1 MKNIKQAPGALF
13 VSPTKRRRLLLA
25 VVAVAA
31 AAALGVW
38 PMQFTGSSQLLLVF
52 YPAVFFAAYS
62 GGFGVGVLATLLA
75 CLTAVFLGG
84 LPFSRPAA
92 GSSIEL
98 LGLAVFALSSL
109 AISYFVASLQRAAV
123 QARAAQQEAEL
134 AASASAA
141 NEQFMK
147 SVVDAVPNMIGYW
160 SRDLHFR
167 FANAAYVKWHGKHP
181 QTLIGSAVKD
191 LMGEALFKLN
201 EPHIR
206 RVLAGEAQYFQ
217 RALRKVDGGVGYILA
232 NYIPD
237 FDCHGVVQGVF
248 VHASDVTELMQ
259 AHAEL
264 QLAASVFENTVEG
277 IAVTDARGVFISVN
291 PAFSAITGYSAAEV
305 VGKTARIL
313 KSNRHDQAFYTAMW
327 NELAVRGQ
335 WKGDIWNRR
344 KDGEVYLERMTITM
358 IRNSSGDS
366 VRYVSVFS
374 DITDLWR
381 KDEYLK
387 HLAFHD
393 ALTDLPNRSLLMELL
408 DHQIAIAKREHTG
421 LAVLFIDLDGFKAVN
436 DTFGHEVG
444 DNLLKVVAHR
454 LLVLMR
460 ESDTVARL
468 GGDEFVVNLGSR
480 ASKDEI
486 AQIANRAIAAINE
499 PIACSGQIAQVGAS
513 IGVALFPGDGRT
525 PVELISNADSA
536 LYAAKAQGKNT
547 FRFFQADAAEVIPG

>member
-1 MKNIKQAPGALF
+1 MAMKNIMQVLGALS
-13 VSPTKRRRLLLA
+13 VSPTARRRLLLA
-25 VVAVAA
+25 IVAVVTAV
-31 AAALGVW
+31 ALSVW
-38 PMQFTGSSQLLLVF
+38 P
-52 YPAVFFAAYS
+52 
-62 GGFGVGVLATLLA
+62 
-75 CLTAVFLGG
+75 
-84 LPFSRPAA
+84 LPFSRSTA
-92 GSSIEL
+92 SSATDL
-98 LGLAVFALSSL
+98 LGMAVFGLSCLALAYL
-109 AISYFVASLQRAAV
+109 VAGLQRATA
-123 QARAAQQEAEL
+123 QARSAQEKAEL
-134 AASASAA
+134 AARESAA
-141 NEQFMK
+141 NAQFMK
-147 SVVDAVPNMIGYW
+147 SLVDAVPNMIGYW

-167 FANAAYVKWHGKHP
+167 FANAAYLKWHGKP
-181 QTLIGSAVKD
+181 PETLIGSPVKD
-191 LMGEALFKLN
+191 LMGEDLYRQN

-217 RALRKVDGGVGYILA
+217 RALRRADGGVGYILA
-232 NYIPD
+232 SYIPD

-277 IAVTDARGVFISVN
+277 IAVTDAQGVFISVN

-305 VGKTARIL
+305 TGKTARIL
-313 KSNRHDQAFYTAMW
+313 KSSRHDRAFYAAMW

-358 IRNSSGDS
+358 IRDSSGDS

-421 LAVLFIDLDGFKAVN
+421 LAILFLDLDGFKSVN

-454 LLVLMR
+454 LLALMR

-468 GGDEFVVNLGSR
+468 GGDEFVVKLDSR
-480 ASKDEI
+480 ASREEI
-486 AQIANRAIAAINE
+486 AQVARRAIAAINE
-499 PIACSGQIAQVGAS
+499 PVAFGGQLAQVGAS
-513 IGVALFPGDGRT
+513 IGVAIFPADGRT

-536 LYAAKAQGKNT
+536 LYTAKAEGKNT
-547 FRFFQADAAEVIPG
+547 FRFFQTDDAQVVPG